1 MARYMNVCLMFFG
14 MGILFVGLSNLVH
27 AEDKCGVIAEKLVK
41 PDAVSTEFSVPKT
54 RLKGVKLSV
63 EQSAIELQ
71 MVKLHYAKRADDVY
85 SDLGTLQPGEQTRVL
100 DAPGKKRVKLKGVTV
115 QYKIPDEKSQGALI
129 KVWVCK

>member
-1 MARYMNVCLMFFG
+1 MARYMNVCLMFVG

-27 AEDKCGVIAEKLVK
+27 PEDKCGVIAEKLVK
-41 PDAVSTEFSVPKT
+41 PDAAGTEFKVPKT

-115 QYKIPDEKSQGALI
+115 QYTIPDENSQGALI
-129 KVWVCK
+129 KVWACR

>member
-1 MARYMNVCLMFFG
+1 MARYLNVCLMFVG

-41 PDAVSTEFSVPKT
+41 PDAVSTEFKVPKT

-100 DAPGKKRVKLKGVTV
+100 DAPGKKRVKLKGATV

>member
-1 MARYMNVCLMFFG
+1 MNVCLIFIG

-27 AEDKCGVIAEKLVK
+27 AEDKCEVIAEKLVK
-41 PDAVSTEFSVPKT
+41 PDAVSTEFKVPKT

-115 QYKIPDEKSQGALI
+115 QYTIPDENSQGALI
-129 KVWVCK
+129 KVWACR

>member
-1 MARYMNVCLMFFG
+1 MARYMNVCLMFVG

-41 PDAVSTEFSVPKT
+41 PDAVSTEFKVPKT

-85 SDLGTLQPGEQTRVL
+85 SDLGTLKPGEQTRVL

>member
-1 MARYMNVCLMFFG
+1 MARYMNVCLIFIG

-27 AEDKCGVIAEKLVK
+27 AEDKCEVIAEKLVK
-41 PDAVSTEFSVPKT
+41 PDAVSTEFKVPKT

-115 QYKIPDEKSQGALI
+115 QYTIPDENSQGALI
-129 KVWVCK
+129 KVWACR

>member
-1 MARYMNVCLMFFG
+1 MARYINVCLIFFG

-41 PDAVSTEFSVPKT
+41 PDAAGTEFKVPKT

-115 QYKIPDEKSQGALI
+115 QYTIPDENSQGALI

>member
-1 MARYMNVCLMFFG
+1 MARYMNVCLMFVG

-41 PDAVSTEFSVPKT
+41 PDAVSTEFKVPKT

-85 SDLGTLQPGEQTRVL
+85 SDLGTLKPGEQTRVL

-115 QYKIPDEKSQGALI
+115 QYTIPDENSQGALI
-129 KVWVCK
+129 KVWACR

>member
-1 MARYMNVCLMFFG
+1 MARYMNVCLMFVG

-41 PDAVSTEFSVPKT
+41 PDAVSAEFSVPKT

-129 KVWVCK
+129 KVWACR

>member
-1 MARYMNVCLMFFG
+1 MARYMNVCLIFIG

-27 AEDKCGVIAEKLVK
+27 AEDKCEVIAEKLVK
-41 PDAVSTEFSVPKT
+41 PDDAGAEFKVPKT

-63 EQSAIELQ
+63 EQAPIELK

-115 QYKIPDEKSQGALI
+115 QYTIPDEKSQGALI
-129 KVWVCK
+129 KVWACR

>member
-1 MARYMNVCLMFFG
+1 MARYMNVCLIFFG

-41 PDAVSTEFSVPKT
+41 PDAAGTEFKVPKT

-100 DAPGKKRVKLKGVTV
+100 DAPGKKRVKLKGVRFSTQSLMRTV
-115 QYKIPDEKSQGALI
+115 RGL
-129 KVWVCK
+129 

>member
-1 MARYMNVCLMFFG
+1 MARYMNVCLMFVG
-14 MGILFVGLSNLVH
+14 MGILFVGVSNLVH

-41 PDAVSTEFSVPKT
+41 PDAVSTEFKVPKT

-115 QYKIPDEKSQGALI
+115 QYKIPDENSQGALI

>member
-1 MARYMNVCLMFFG
+1 MARYMNVCLIFFG

-41 PDAVSTEFSVPKT
+41 PDAAGTEFKVPKT

-129 KVWVCK
+129 KVWACR

>member
-1 MARYMNVCLMFFG
+1 MARYMNVCLIFFG

-41 PDAVSTEFSVPKT
+41 PDAAGAEFSVPKT

-63 EQSAIELQ
+63 EQSAIELK

-115 QYKIPDEKSQGALI
+115 QYTIPDENSQGALI
-129 KVWVCK
+129 KVWACR